1 MDFTAQF
8 GLGSFKIMLPA
19 ALSPAALSVPQ
30 RTLAIE
36 DVTHQQ
42 QDEVEILEEFVAAN
56 VPCTSAS
63 LRAKNAKKRK
73 NEDNSVITTD
83 KSKRAKGTTSI
94 ICVFFSCRFSL

>member
-1 MDFTAQF
+1 
-8 GLGSFKIMLPA
+8 MLPA

-94 ICVFFSCRFSL
+94 ICVFFLSP